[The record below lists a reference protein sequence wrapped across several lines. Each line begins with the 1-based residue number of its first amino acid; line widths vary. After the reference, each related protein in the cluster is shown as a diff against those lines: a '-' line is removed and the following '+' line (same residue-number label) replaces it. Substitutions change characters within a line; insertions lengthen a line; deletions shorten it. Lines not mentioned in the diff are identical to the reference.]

1 MTCPMCRLDD
11 PVYALMNPL
20 MMVVL
25 KIFCE
30 YIMQLLFGREDEVVE
45 TFFFDGSDKPF
56 CVSIEIGTSWW

>member
-1 MTCPMCRLDD
+1 
-11 PVYALMNPL
+11 